1 MGVAKLVGQWAMAP
15 FGKALPPLGDTERAA
30 LEAGTVG
37 FEGQLF
43 AGRPDFD
50 ALSAIGPNRLS
61 AVEQA
66 FLDNELVALIAMR
79 WQKLGL
85 PADEGARMAGSVLL
99 FAAPM
104 LLGVV
109 AGVAL
114 ARIRRG

>member
-15 FGKALPPLGDTERAA
+15 FGKALPPLVGTEREE

-66 FLDNELVALIAMR
+66 FLDNELVAMIAMLYDYAIDR
-79 WQKLGL
+79 
-85 PADEGARMAGSVLL
+85 AGDMPPEVLQ
-99 FAAPM
+99 FM
-104 LLGVV
+104 
-109 AGVAL
+109 
-114 ARIRRG
+114 R